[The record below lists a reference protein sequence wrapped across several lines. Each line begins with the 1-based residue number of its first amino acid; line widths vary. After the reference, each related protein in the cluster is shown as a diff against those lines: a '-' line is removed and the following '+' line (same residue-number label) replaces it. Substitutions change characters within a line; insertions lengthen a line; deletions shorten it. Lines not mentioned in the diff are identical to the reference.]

1 MRHAKVKKRVIE
13 PDTIYNSF
21 MVAKLINYIMESG
34 KKTIAQNQVYKA
46 FEILGTKAG
55 EEPLKSFEKAIQNV
69 GPKVEVKARRVGGAN
84 YQVPVEVR
92 AERRLALALRWI
104 IEAAR
109 KRSNKEYHTFAEKLA
124 AELLDAAQNQG
135 EAIRKREIALKQA
148 EANKAFGHFR
158 W

>member
-1 MRHAKVKKRVIE
+1 MRHAKVKKRITD
-13 PDTIYNSF
+13 PDTIYNSVV
-21 MVAKLINYIMESG
+21 VAKLINYIMIDG
-34 KKTIAQNQVYKA
+34 KKTIAQAQVYKA
-46 FEILGTKAG
+46 FDLLKEKGQD
-55 EEPLKSFEKAIQNV
+55 PLPAFEKAIQTV

-92 AERRLALALRWI
+92 SDRKLSLALRWI

-109 KRSNKEYHTFAEKLA
+109 KRSNKEFHSFSQKLA
-124 AELLDAAQNQG
+124 AELMDAIQNQG
-135 EAIRKREIALKQA
+135 EAVRKRDIALKQA

>member
-21 MVAKLINYIMESG
+21 MIAKLINYIMESG
-34 KKTIAQNQVYKA
+34 KKTVAQHQVYTA
-46 FEILGTKAG
+46 LELLGKKG
-55 EEPLKSFEKAIQNV
+55 EEPLKAFEKAIQNV

-92 AERRLALALRWI
+92 PERRLSLALRWI
-104 IEAAR
+104 IEASR
-109 KRSNKEYHTFAEKLA
+109 KRSNKEYHSFAEKLA
-124 AELLDAAQNQG
+124 AELWDAAQNQG